1 MIIEDELR
9 LGNLTAQ
16 LLQQSGYNTVVET
29 DGKRGLQ
36 KIKKENP
43 DVILTDVMLPGLTGL
58 EICKSLKHN
67 QDLKHIPVIAI
78 TGRTDLDSQKA
89 ALKAGADYFLAK
101 PYDLQFLLKIINSV
115 NKSKSAKKSK
125 LSFLNLKF
133 LNTLLL
139 SLGILSSTGFASP
152 WVTLPGHAYHE
163 LQYGNYEGAQQSFQ
177 KQQVQYYLEYGLVP
191 PISVLG
197 NILSGTVNT
206 QSFTQGEA
214 GLNFQILK
222 SDWNRVSVQ
231 QWVSNV
237 SGVAETETRLAVGG
251 NFEKLP
257 LFWSVEPGVHGT
269 QTVFRSVLGFKAK
282 PFEIIGQYDQSS
294 IAYQQQQY
302 SLKFIWSFP
311 ENIAMALRLTSGSSS
326 GAALGVIKTL

>member
-67 QDLKHIPVIAI
+67 ENLKHIPVIAI

-115 NKSKSAKKSK
+115 NKSKTAKKSK

-133 LNTLLL
+133 FSLVILG
-139 SLGILSSTGFASP
+139 LGILSSTSFASP
-152 WVTLPGHAYHE
+152 WVTLPGHTYHE
-163 LQYGNYEGAQQSFQ
+163 LQYGSYEGVQSSYQ
-177 KQQVQYYLEYGLVP
+177 KQQAQYYVEYGLMP
-191 PISVLG
+191 QMSVLG
-197 NILSGTVNT
+197 NILSGSMNN
-206 QSFTQGEA
+206 QAFTQGEA

-222 SDWNRVSVQ
+222 SDFNRVSVQ

-237 SGVAETETRLAVGG
+237 SGVPETETRLAVGG

-282 PFEIIGQYDQSS
+282 PLELIGQYDQSS

-302 SLKFIWSFP
+302 SLKLIWNFP
-311 ENIAMALRLTSGSSS
+311 ENISTALKFTTGSST
-326 GAALGVIKTL
+326 GASLGVIKTL